1 MDVVYGIN
9 PVIELLRYESPRA
22 RKIVLARGKTGSDV
36 TTIALLARNHN
47 IPISYEDRSVLAAM
61 TAPASNQGVVALC
74 RPYQYRT
81 VDALIANAVSGMK
94 NSLIVLLDNIT
105 DPQNLGSIIRTAH
118 CFGVN
123 GVIIPK
129 NRAAEVSPAVIKAS
143 AGAANHTPV
152 AMVTNLA
159 ATIQYLKEKGFW
171 IYGADA
177 SWGVDISD
185 CQEQGNMVL
194 VMGSE
199 GAGIRPLIRKSC
211 DFLISIPLY
220 GKVNSLN
227 VSVAAG
233 IILHHI
239 LTKWR
244 REV

>member
-1 MDVVYGIN
+1 MDIIYGIN
-9 PVIELLRYESPRA
+9 PVIELLRHESTSA
-22 RKIVLARGKTGSDV
+22 RKIIIARGRTGSDV
-36 TTIALLARNHN
+36 KTIAELARKHN
-47 IPISYEDRSVLAAM
+47 IPILYEDRNMLDGM
-61 TAPASNQGVVALC
+61 TATASNQGVAALC
-74 RPYQYRT
+74 RPYQYRS
-81 VDALIANAVSGMK
+81 VDALIANIANGMK

-118 CFGVN
+118 CFGAN

-152 AMVTNLA
+152 AIVTNLA
-159 ATIQYLKEKGFW
+159 STIKYLKEKGFW
-171 IYGADA
+171 VYGADA
-177 SWGVDISD
+177 CLGVDISD
-185 CQEQGNMVL
+185 CQKQGNVVL

-199 GAGIRPLIRKSC
+199 GSGIRPLVKKSC

-220 GKVNSLN
+220 GKVDSLN

-233 IILHHI
+233 IILHEI
-239 LTKWR
+239 RTAWR